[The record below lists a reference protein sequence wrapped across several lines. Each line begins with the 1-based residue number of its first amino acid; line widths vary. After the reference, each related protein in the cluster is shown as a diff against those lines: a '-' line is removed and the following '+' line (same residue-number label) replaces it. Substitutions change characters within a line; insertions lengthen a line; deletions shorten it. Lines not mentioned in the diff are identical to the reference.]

1 VGLVGLV
8 GLVGGV
14 GLVGFWGECSRKT
27 LANFES
33 LPKCVAQ
40 GGWGNFELGVIV

>member
-1 VGLVGLV
+1 
-8 GLVGGV
+8 
-14 GLVGFWGECSRKT
+14 
-27 LANFES
+27 